1 MQGVAGEGKE
11 QKRDRN
17 GVDGVLG
24 QPSQLPTVLMPKCLH
39 SVVPAQQRLSWEWR
53 KLNS

>member
-17 GVDGVLG
+17 RVDGLLG

-39 SVVPAQQRLSWEWR
+39 SVVPAQQGLYREWR
-53 KLNS
+53 QLNS